1 LLKLILLTYLT
12 VNTIA
17 IVTK

>member
-1 LLKLILLTYLT
+1 MLKLILLTYLT